1 MIEKDN
7 IQELFS
13 KAFENHA
20 SAVKP
25 ELWTGVQA
33 KMAAAGVTG
42 GAVAVKGIS
51 ALTKWI
57 IGTAAVTTIGVTTYV
72 VVNNND
78 KTEKPVD
85 VATLTTNSVAEPASE
100 NDTPNT
106 IALDQKENNPVGTN
120 ANATNSTSA
129 PINDA
134 HTAPMNNGTIPHS
147 IPVVIPVQVENYV
160 PKSNPTIVENGTTH
174 QNTTGATNTNTES
187 SPATSN
193 AKPQTHLSKR
203 ETLVREPMIG
213 TEVKEAKVEVP
224 NVFTP
229 NFDRSND
236 YFELISE
243 ENVSKVEI
251 TILDPN
257 GKKVFVSNEKDF
269 KWDGTNMSNEPCA
282 QGIYSYQMVYFD
294 LNGKANL
301 KGDYIYLQR

>member
-33 KMAAAGVTG
+33 KMAAAGMVG
-42 GAVAVKGIS
+42 GTAAVKGIS

-57 IGTAAVTTIGVTTYV
+57 IGTAAVTTIGVTTYLIVDNNTPAEKPADSNTTIATPSSSETPTDETKTVAFDQKNGNAVQNSKGMV
-72 VVNNND
+72 VPSYVNPADGPVNIYTMPVIVNHEPDYNVPVFDSKQNVASAGNNN
-78 KTEKPVD
+78 
-85 VATLTTNSVAEPASE
+85 S
-100 NDTPNT
+100 
-106 IALDQKENNPVGTN
+106 
-120 ANATNSTSA
+120 SA
-129 PINDA
+129 
-134 HTAPMNNGTIPHS
+134 
-147 IPVVIPVQVENYV
+147 
-160 PKSNPTIVENGTTH
+160 
-174 QNTTGATNTNTES
+174 NTTEQAGTPES
-187 SPATSN
+187 SSPI
-193 AKPQTHLSKR
+193 SKAPVNTK
-203 ETLVREPMIG
+203 ETTVREP
-213 TEVKEAKVEVP
+213 ESNNVEASANSVKAAKVEVP
-224 NVFTP
+224 NVFSP
-229 NFDRSND
+229 NFDRTND

-251 TILDPN
+251 TIYDPN

-269 KWDGTNMSNEPCA
+269 RWDGNSMSGEACA

>member
-13 KAFENHA
+13 KAFENHT

-33 KMAAAGVTG
+33 KMAAAGMVG
-42 GAVAVKGIS
+42 GTAAAKGIS

-57 IGTAAVTTIGVTTYV
+57 IGTAAVTTIGVTTYLV
-72 VVNNND
+72 VDNGSAA
-78 KTEKPVD
+78 EKPAD
-85 VATLTTNSVAEPASE
+85 SNTTITKPSSSETPADE
-100 NDTPNT
+100 TKT
-106 IALDQKENNPVGTN
+106 IALDQ
-120 ANATNSTSA
+120 NATNSVGG
-129 PINDA
+129 
-134 HTAPMNNGTIPHS
+134 NNNAADNSVPLQIDKQYDNGHGMFNTVIPHS
-147 IPVVIPVQVENYV
+147 IPFIAPTVVE
-160 PKSNPTIVENGTTH
+160 SNDPEKAANVAGKDPGITT
-174 QNTTGATNTNTES
+174 NIES
-187 SPATSN
+187 SPAI
-193 AKPQTHLSKR
+193 SKTPANPR
-203 ETLVREPMIG
+203 EITVREPEP
-213 TEVKEAKVEVP
+213 TTKPEVKEAKIEVP

-251 TILDPN
+251 TIYDPN
-257 GKKVFVSNEKDF
+257 GKKVFISNDKNF
-269 KWDGTNMSNEPCA
+269 KWDGNDMSGQACG

>member
-33 KMAAAGVTG
+33 KMAAAGMVG
-42 GAVAVKGIS
+42 GTAAVKGIS

-57 IGTAAVTTIGVTTYV
+57 IGTAAVTTIGVTTYLV
-72 VVNNND
+72 VDNN
-78 KTEKPVD
+78 TPAEKPANST
-85 VATLTTNSVAEPASE
+85 ATITKPSASE
-100 NDTPNT
+100 NPTDETKT
-106 IALDQKENNPVGTN
+106 VALKQ
-120 ANATNSTSA
+120 
-129 PINDA
+129 
-134 HTAPMNNGTIPHS
+134 NNGT
-147 IPVVIPVQVENYV
+147 
-160 PKSNPTIVENGTTH
+160 TIVNP
-174 QNTTGATNTNTES
+174 NTNGNERLQNDVGHGFSVDDPILHPIDWNNVEIWEPELQDVSAGQVTPPNKTPETTTNPES
-187 SPATSN
+187 SPSI
-193 AKPQTHLSKR
+193 SKTPANPK
-203 ETLVREPMIG
+203 ETTIREPE
-213 TEVKEAKVEVP
+213 TTKPEVKEAKVEVP

-229 NFDRSND
+229 NFDRNND

-251 TILDPN
+251 TIFDPN
-257 GKKVFVSNEKDF
+257 GRKVFISNDKNF
-269 KWDGTNMSNEPCA
+269 KWDGNNMSGEACG
-282 QGIYSYQMVYFD
+282 QGIYSYQLVYFD